1 MKSYNKDSDIGYFIE
16 ADVQYSKKLH
26 ELRKDLSFL
35 PKRMKIEKVEKLAAN
50 FPDKKE
56 YVIHIRNSKQALNHG
71 LILKKVQRLINVIT
85 KLGLNMH

>member
-71 LILKKVQRLINVIT
+71 LILKKVQRVINVIT

>member
-71 LILKKVQRLINVIT
+71 IILKKVQRVINVIT
-85 KLGLNMH
+85 QLGLNMH